1 MNLEV
6 GDWSWKVLLT
16 VAIFLCS
23 FAQVMWWQ
31 LLDWWS
37 AISCLANGSISFLG
51 LTRGPV
57 SEPFNLSHCN
67 RCCIDFASAWSCE
80 NIKSD
85 PCTWCYGCHLK
96 KTKQKNIGLFSDC
109 VLGALPTHVPQC
121 CVWHLAVPNSAN
133 LLSRGIDLI
142 ASRWY
147 DYVFSKKCV
156 LNWFRY
162 IIFFTSMPIGTK
174 LYLNILYWI
183 QLLDGCSS

>member
-37 AISCLANGSISFLG
+37 AISCLANGSSSFLG

-162 IIFFTSMPIGTK
+162 IFF
-174 LYLNILYWI
+174 LHRCLLELNFTWTFYIEFN
-183 QLLDGCSS
+183 S